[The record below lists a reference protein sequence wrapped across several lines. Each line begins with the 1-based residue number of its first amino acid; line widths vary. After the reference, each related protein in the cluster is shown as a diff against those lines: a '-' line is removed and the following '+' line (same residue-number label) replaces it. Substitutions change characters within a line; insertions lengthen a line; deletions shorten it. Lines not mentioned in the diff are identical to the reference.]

1 MTIWY
6 AILLG
11 ILQGATEFLPV
22 SSSGH
27 LVLVPHIFG
36 WPDPGLA
43 LDTVLHLGT
52 ILAVVI
58 YFWKDLWRI
67 VRAVLGSLQKR
78 SLAGPD
84 ARLGWYLALA
94 TLPGALGGLLLE
106 DYFESLFG
114 APKAVAGFL
123 LVTAALLLVSEYAR
137 QKKEHTLTEMA
148 WSHALLI
155 GVAQM
160 LAIAP
165 GLSRS
170 GATMAAGMLLGYR
183 REESARFSFLLSVP
197 IILGSGGYQ
206 LLKLATG
213 EAGGT
218 PLLFSLVGLV
228 PAALTGFVAI
238 SGLLY
243 LVRRQSLWPFAAYC
257 ALLGILV
264 LTGLLG

>member
-1 MTIWY
+1 MSIWY

-27 LVLVPHIFG
+27 LVLIPHIFG

-67 VRAVLGSLQKR
+67 ALAVLGSLQKR
-78 SLAGPD
+78 SLADPD
-84 ARLGWYLALA
+84 ARLGWYLVVA
-94 TLPGALGGLLLE
+94 TIPGALGGLLLE
-106 DYFESLFG
+106 DYFEALFG

-123 LVTAALLLVSEYAR
+123 LVTAALLLISEYAR
-137 QKKEHTLTEMA
+137 RKKEQTLTAMS
-148 WSHALLI
+148 WGHALLI

-170 GATMAAGMLLGYR
+170 GATIAAGMLLGYR
-183 REESARFSFLLSVP
+183 REEAARFSFLLSVP

-206 LLKLATG
+206 LLKLANG
-213 EAGGT
+213 EGGGT

-228 PAALTGFVAI
+228 AAALTGFAAI

-243 LVRRQSLWPFAAYC
+243 LVRRHSLWPFAIYC
-257 ALLGILV
+257 ALLGTLV
-264 LTGLLG
+264 LTGLVG

>member
-27 LVLVPHIFG
+27 LVLIPHIFG

-58 YFWKDLWRI
+58 YFWQDLWRI
-67 VRAVLGSLQKR
+67 ARAVLDSLHTR
-78 SLAGPD
+78 SLADPD
-84 ARLGWYLALA
+84 ARLGWYLAAA
-94 TLPGALGGLLLE
+94 TIPGALGGLLLE
-106 DYFESLFG
+106 DYFEALFG
-114 APKAVAGFL
+114 APRVVGGFL
-123 LVTAALLLVSEYAR
+123 LVTAALLLLSEYAGR
-137 QKKEHTLTEMA
+137 KKEHALTEMA
-148 WSHALLI
+148 WGHALWI

-165 GLSRS
+165 GISRS
-170 GATMAAGMLLGYR
+170 GATIAAGLLLGYR
-183 REESARFSFLLSVP
+183 REEAARFSFLLSVP

-213 EAGGT
+213 EGGGA
-218 PLLFSLVGLV
+218 PLLFSLVGLIA
-228 PAALTGFVAI
+228 AALTGFAAI
-238 SGLLY
+238 SGMLY

-257 ALLGILV
+257 ALLGTLV
-264 LTGLLG
+264 VTGLVG